1 MVELS
6 GMSDTDENLQRVY
19 RYHQRSKHRLDRY
32 ALGPDGMD
40 WATQPDPFR
49 RFAGAP
55 EQILPLTADHRTATY
70 TGLFEAGA
78 VAPESLGLESVAV
91 LLELSFGLS
100 AWKSWGGDRWALRCN
115 PSSGNLHP
123 TECYVIVSE
132 VAGIADGVYHYA
144 CREHLLEHRCA
155 VTLPFSGILV
165 GLSSIHWRE
174 AWKYGERA
182 FRYCQHD
189 VGHGLAALRY
199 AAGVL
204 GWRVYLLDDWSD
216 GDVAALLGVDRS
228 EDFPAAEPEVPDLV
242 CAVGP
247 EPDPTVAPDPL
258 LAALAAGQWH
268 GQANV
273 LSSLH
278 RHHWPVIDEVH
289 RTTVKPR
296 TVVPNALPA
305 SLPPPRAIAG
315 SRSAAT
321 LIRQRRSAQ
330 DFDGVTA
337 ASAETLWRLLDATLP
352 RPGLPPFDT
361 WPIRPRIHLLV
372 FLHRV
377 EGVAPGLLFFPRRSG
392 VAEEVRPMMRA
403 DFAWT
408 EEQGSGHL
416 PLYRLLTGDCRR
428 LATTLC
434 CHQEIAGDSV
444 LSVGM
449 LAEFDSALAEG
460 SWQYRR
466 LFWEAGMIG
475 QVLYL
480 ESEAAGLRGTGIG
493 CYFDDAVHE
502 VCGLFGTTLQSLYHF
517 TLGGARTDRRLQT
530 LPPYS
535 HLRRS

>member
-1 MVELS
+1 MPDAIVS
-6 GMSDTDENLQRVY
+6 
-19 RYHQRSKHRLDRY
+19 YHQRSKHRLDRY
-32 ALGPDGMD
+32 ALGPDGLD

-49 RFAGAP
+49 RFAGTP
-55 EQILPLTADHRTATY
+55 ELILPLAADLRTVRYAD
-70 TGLFEAGA
+70 LFEVGSIPAE
-78 VAPESLGLESVAV
+78 PLGLESVAV

-100 AWKSWGGDRWALRCN
+100 AWKSWGGDRWPLRCN

-123 TECYVIVSE
+123 TECSIAACGVPE
-132 VAGIADGVYHYA
+132 IADGVYHYA
-144 CREHLLEHRCA
+144 CREHLLEQRCA
-155 VTLPFSGILV
+155 VSFPFSGVLV

-189 VGHGLAALRY
+189 IGHGLAALRY

-204 GWRVYLLDDWSD
+204 GWQVRLLDDWSD
-216 GDVAALLGVDRS
+216 RDVAALLGFDRS
-228 EDFPAAEPEVPDLV
+228 EAFAAAEQEVPDLV

-247 EPDPTVAPDPL
+247 EPDPTITPEPL
-258 LAALAAGQWH
+258 LAALAAGQWY

-273 LSSLH
+273 LSHHH

-289 RTTVKPR
+289 RATVKPR
-296 TVVPNALPA
+296 TVVPGT
-305 SLPPPRAIAG
+305 PPPSLTPPLAIAG
-315 SRSAAT
+315 SQSAAA

-330 DFDGVTA
+330 EFDGVTV
-337 ASAETLWRLLDATLP
+337 ASADTLWRLLDATLP
-352 RPGLPPFDT
+352 RPGLPPFDC
-361 WPIRPRIHLLV
+361 WSALPRIHLLV
-372 FLHRV
+372 FLHRL
-377 EGVAPGLLFFPRRSG
+377 EGIAPGLLFFPRQNCVVDSIRSL
-392 VAEEVRPMMRA
+392 MRA

-408 EEQGSGHL
+408 RERGPEHL
-416 PLYRLLTGDCRR
+416 QLYRLFTGDCRQ
-428 LATTLC
+428 LATTIS
-434 CHQEIAGDSV
+434 CHQDIAGDSV

-449 LAEFDSALAEG
+449 LAEFDQTLAEG
-460 SWQYRR
+460 CWLYRR

-480 ESEAAGLRGTGIG
+480 EAEAAGLRGTGIG

-502 VCGLFGTTLQSLYHF
+502 VCGLIGTAFQSLYHF
-517 TLGGARTDRRLQT
+517 TLGGARTDSRIQT

>member
-1 MVELS
+1 MP
-6 GMSDTDENLQRVY
+6 DTIVN
-19 RYHQRSKHRLDRY
+19 YHQRSKHHLDRY

-55 EQILPLTADHRTATY
+55 ELILPLAADLRAVQY
-70 TGLFEAGA
+70 ADLFRVGA
-78 VAPESLGLESVAV
+78 VAPEPLGLESVAV

-123 TECYVIVSE
+123 TECAVIASG

-144 CREHLLEHRCA
+144 CREHLLEYRCA
-155 VTLPFSGILV
+155 VTLPLAGVLV

-189 VGHGLAALRY
+189 IGHGLAALRY

-204 GWRVYLLDDWSD
+204 GWQVRLLDHWSD
-216 GDVAALLGVDRS
+216 ADVAALLGVDRS
-228 EDFPAAEPEVPDLV
+228 EDFAAAEREVPDLV

-247 EPDPTVAPDPL
+247 EPDPTIAPEPL
-258 LAALAAGQWH
+258 LTALVAGRWH
-268 GQANV
+268 GRANV
-273 LSSLH
+273 LSHRH
-278 RHHWPVIDEVH
+278 RHHWPAIDEAH
-289 RTTVKPR
+289 RATVKPR
-296 TVVPNALPA
+296 TIAARVEPPR
-305 SLPPPRAIAG
+305 LPPPRAIDG
-315 SRSAAT
+315 SQSAAA

-330 DFDGVTA
+330 DFDGVTV
-337 ASAETLWRLLDATLP
+337 ASAAALWRLLDATLP
-352 RPGLPPFDT
+352 RPGLPPFDC
-361 WPIRPRIHLLV
+361 WPALPRIHLLV

-377 EGVAPGLLFFPRRSG
+377 EGIAPGLYFFPRKNG
-392 VAEEVRPMMRA
+392 VVESIRPLMRT

-408 EEQGSGHL
+408 EEQGPAHL
-416 PLYRLLTGDCRR
+416 QLHRLLTGDCRR
-428 LATTLC
+428 LATTVS

-449 LAEFDSALAEG
+449 LAEFDQAIAEG

-466 LFWEAGMIG
+466 LLWEAGMIG

-480 ESEAAGLRGTGIG
+480 EAEAAGLRGTGIG

-502 VCGLFGTTLQSLYHF
+502 VCGLQGTAFQSLYHF
-517 TLGGARTDRRLQT
+517 TLGGARIDRRIQT
-530 LPPYS
+530 LPPYG

>member
-1 MVELS
+1 MPDAIVS
-6 GMSDTDENLQRVY
+6 
-19 RYHQRSKHRLDRY
+19 YHQRSKHHLDRY
-32 ALGPDGMD
+32 AFGPDGMD

-49 RFAGAP
+49 RFTGAP
-55 EQILPLTADHRTATY
+55 ELILPLAADSRTARY
-70 TGLFEAGA
+70 ADLFEVGLIE
-78 VAPESLGLESVAV
+78 PESLGLESVAI

-100 AWKSWGGDRWALRCN
+100 AWKSWGGERWALRCN

-123 TECYVIVSE
+123 TECSV
-132 VAGIADGVYHYA
+132 VASKVPGIADGVYHYA
-144 CREHLLEHRCA
+144 CREHLLERRCS
-155 VTLPFSGILV
+155 VSLPFSGVLV

-189 VGHGLAALRY
+189 LGHGLAALRY

-204 GWRVYLLDDWSD
+204 GWQVRLFDDWSD
-216 GDVAALLGVDRS
+216 GDVAALLGLDRS
-228 EDFPAAEPEVPDLV
+228 EDFAAAEPEVPDLI
-242 CAVGP
+242 CAVGAEPELSLDP
-247 EPDPTVAPDPL
+247 EPL
-258 LAALAAGQWH
+258 LTALDAGQWH

-273 LSSLH
+273 LSHHH
-278 RHHWPVIDEVH
+278 RHAWPVIDEAH
-289 RTTVKPR
+289 RATVKPR
-296 TVVPNALPA
+296 TGAPEVPPP
-305 SLPPPRAIAG
+305 SLPPALATAG
-315 SRSAAT
+315 SQSAAA

-330 DFDGVTA
+330 EFDGVTV

-352 RPGLPPFDT
+352 RTGLPPFDC
-361 WPIRPRIHLLV
+361 WPVLPRIHLLV

-377 EGVAPGLLFFPRRSG
+377 DGFAPGLLFFPRQSG
-392 VAEEVRPMMRA
+392 VVDRIRPLMRA

-408 EEQGSGHL
+408 QEQGPKHL
-416 PLYRLLTGDCRR
+416 PLYRLVTGDCRR
-428 LATTLC
+428 LATTVA

-449 LAEFDSALAEG
+449 LAEFDQTLAEG
-460 SWQYRR
+460 PWLYRR

-480 ESEAAGLRGTGIG
+480 EAEAAGLRGTGIG

-502 VCGLFGTTLQSLYHF
+502 VCGLTGTTFQSLYFF
-517 TLGGARTDRRLQT
+517 TLGGARTDRRIQT

>member
-1 MVELS
+1 MPDAIVS
-6 GMSDTDENLQRVY
+6 
-19 RYHQRSKHRLDRY
+19 YHQRSKHHLDRY
-32 ALGPDGMD
+32 ALGPNGMD

-55 EQILPLTADHRTATY
+55 ELILPLAADLRAAQY
-70 TGLFEAGA
+70 ADLFRVGA
-78 VAPESLGLESVAV
+78 VAPEALGLESVAI

-123 TECYVIVSE
+123 TECSVAASE
-132 VAGIADGVYHYA
+132 VPGISDGVYHYA
-144 CREHLLEHRCA
+144 CREHLLEQRCV
-155 VTLPFSGILV
+155 VTLPFSGVLV

-189 VGHGLAALRY
+189 IGHGLAALRY

-204 GWRVYLLDDWSD
+204 GWQVRLLDHWSD
-216 GDVAALLGVDRS
+216 GDVAALLGLDRS
-228 EDFPAAEPEVPDLV
+228 DDFAGAEPEVPDLV

-247 EPDPTVAPDPL
+247 DPEPTIDPEPV

-268 GQANV
+268 GRANV
-273 LSSLH
+273 LSPHH
-278 RHHWPVIDEVH
+278 RQDWPVIEEAH
-289 RTTVKPR
+289 RATVKPR
-296 TVVPNALPA
+296 TVAPGVPPA
-305 SLPPPRAIAG
+305 SLPPPCAIAG
-315 SRSAAT
+315 SQSAAA

-330 DFDGVTA
+330 DFDGVTV

-352 RPGLPPFDT
+352 RPGLPPFDC
-361 WPIRPRIHLLV
+361 WPAPPRIHLLV

-377 EGVAPGLLFFPRRSG
+377 EGVAPGLLFFPRQGG
-392 VAEEVRPMMRA
+392 VVDSIRPLMRA

-408 EEQGSGHL
+408 EEQGPEHL
-416 PLYRLLTGDCRR
+416 QLYRLLTGDCRR
-428 LATTLC
+428 LATTVS

-449 LAEFDSALAEG
+449 LAEFDQALAEG
-460 SWQYRR
+460 SWLYRR

-480 ESEAAGLRGTGIG
+480 EAEAAGLRGTGIG

-502 VCGLFGTTLQSLYHF
+502 VCGLSDTTLQSLYHF
-517 TLGGARTDRRLQT
+517 TLGGARTDHRIQT

-535 HLRRS
+535 HLRCS

>member
-1 MVELS
+1 MERHKS
-6 GMSDTDENLQRVY
+6 SDPDEGQTSARA
-19 RYHQRSKHRLDRY
+19 YHRRSKHHLDRY
-32 ALGPDGMD
+32 ALGPEGLD

-55 EQILPLTADHRTATY
+55 ELALPLAADHRTAGY
-70 TGLFEAGA
+70 ADLFRVGV
-78 VAPESLGLESVAV
+78 VAPEPICLESVAV

-123 TECYVIVSE
+123 TECTLALSGVP
-132 VAGIADGVYHYA
+132 GIADGIHHYA
-144 CREHLLEHRCA
+144 CRDHILEQRCVA
-155 VTLPFSGILV
+155 ALPHSGVLV

-182 FRYCQHD
+182 FRYCQLD
-189 VGHGLAALRY
+189 IGHALAALRY

-204 GWRVYLLDDWSD
+204 SWQVHLLDGWGD
-216 GDVAALLGVDRS
+216 GDVAALFGLDRAQ
-228 EDFPAAEPEVPDLV
+228 DFDPAEPEVPELV

-247 EPDPTVAPDPL
+247 DPEQRVDPEPL
-258 LAALAAGQWH
+258 LAAAAAGRWH

-273 LSSLH
+273 LSPHH
-278 RHHWPVIDEVH
+278 RHRWPVIDAVH
-289 RTTVKPR
+289 RATIKPR
-296 TVVPNALPA
+296 TKTPRTAPA
-305 SLPPPRAIAG
+305 ELPPPVAVAG
-315 SRSAAT
+315 SAAAAA

-330 DFDGVTA
+330 AFDGVTVA
-337 ASAETLWRLLDATLP
+337 GAETVWRLLDATLP
-352 RPGLPPFDT
+352 RPNLPPFDA
-361 WPIRPRIHLLV
+361 WPTLARVHLLV

-377 EGVAPGLLFFPRRSG
+377 EGIASGLLFFPRRGG
-392 VAEEVRPMMRA
+392 VAEAIRPLMRA

-408 EEQGSGHL
+408 EEPGPGHL
-416 PLYRLLTGDCRR
+416 PLYRLLTGDCRQ
-428 LATTLC
+428 LAATLC

-449 LAEFDSALAEG
+449 LAEFDRTLAEG
-460 SWQYRR
+460 DWLYRR

-480 ESEAAGLRGTGIG
+480 EAEAAGLRGTGIG

-502 VCGLFGTTLQSLYHF
+502 VCGLQGTAFQSLYHF
-517 TLGGARTDRRLQT
+517 TLGGARTDRRIQT
-530 LPPYS
+530 LPPYG
-535 HLRRS
+535 HLHR